1 MKNISISFNKKNKT
15 NDILNNMGTFT
26 IANPVG
32 KFFCYL
38 LITFLIVLV
47 LAPIAIVL
55 NIALKNN
62 AEYMLKGVYALPENI
77 FNISNFINAYKLGG
91 FGEGF
96 KNTFL
101 LVMCSVPIAII
112 FGTMVAYALGRFEF
126 KLKKL
131 LFAAFLFPT
140 FVPTMTVT
148 IATFTLIKNLGL
160 YNSFFAGVLLYIGTD
175 IMQIYIFLQF
185 ISQIPIALDE
195 SACIDGASR
204 LKIYYRIILPQLKP
218 AIATTVI
225 LKLLGIYNDF
235 FTPYMYMPKIKTA
248 ATSLNTFAGDR
259 MADWPL
265 MSAAIILIA
274 IPTIIIYVFLQNY
287 IISGVTDGAVKS

>member
-1 MKNISISFNKKNKT
+1 MSNFKIVRIKKKET
-15 NDILNNMGTFT
+15 KSSLNNNNTFK
-26 IANPVG
+26 IVNPVG
-32 KFFCYL
+32 KAFCYL
-38 LITFLIVLV
+38 LLFFFVLLV
-47 LAPIAIVL
+47 FAPLAIIL
-55 NIALKNN
+55 NVSLKDNS
-62 AEYMLKGVYALPENI
+62 EYIMKGVYSLPEHI
-77 FNISNFINAYKLGG
+77 FNLSNYVKAFKIGG
-91 FGEGF
+91 FAEGF
-96 KNTFL
+96 KNTIT
-101 LVMCSVPIAII
+101 LVAVCVPISIMV
-112 FGTMVAYALGRFEF
+112 GTMVAYALGRFEF

-131 LFAAFLFPT
+131 LFMMFLFPT

-160 YNSFFAGVLLYIGTD
+160 YNSMLAGMILYIGTD

-185 ISQIPIALDE
+185 IGQIPFALDE
-195 SACIDGASR
+195 SARIDGASR
-204 LKIYYRIILPQLKP
+204 LKIYYKIILPQLKP

-265 MSAAIILIA
+265 MSSAIILIA
-274 IPTIIIYVFLQNY
+274 VPTIIIYIFLQNY
-287 IISGVTDGAVKS
+287 IISGVSDGAVK

>member
-1 MKNISISFNKKNKT
+1 VFAPLAIILNIS
-15 NDILNNMGTFT
+15 
-26 IANPVG
+26 
-32 KFFCYL
+32 
-38 LITFLIVLV
+38 
-47 LAPIAIVL
+47 
-55 NIALKNN
+55 LKENS
-62 AEYMLKGVYALPENI
+62 EYMAKGVYALPENI
-77 FNISNFINAYKLGG
+77 FNFSNFINAYKLGG

-96 KNTFL
+96 MNTFL
-101 LVMCSVPIAII
+101 LVFFSVPIAIV
-112 FGTMVAYALGRFEF
+112 FGTMVAYALGRFDF

-160 YNSFFAGVLLYIGTD
+160 YNSFLAGIILYIGTD

-185 ISQIPIALDE
+185 INQIPIALDE
-195 SACIDGASR
+195 SARIDGASR
-204 LKIYYRIILPQLKP
+204 LKIYYSIILPQLKP

-274 IPTIIIYVFLQNY
+274 IPTILIYIFLQNY
-287 IISGVTDGAVKS
+287 IISGVTDGAVK

>member
-1 MKNISISFNKKNKT
+1 VKKLKDILFRKNKDSETSEKTETYRITNPIGRVLGYLFLLLMVLLVLTPIFIILNIS
-15 NDILNNMGTFT
+15 
-26 IANPVG
+26 
-32 KFFCYL
+32 
-38 LITFLIVLV
+38 
-47 LAPIAIVL
+47 
-55 NIALKNN
+55 LKDNT
-62 AEYMLKGVYALPENI
+62 EYMMKGVYALPDNI
-77 FNISNFINAYKLGG
+77 FNFSNYIKAFKLGG

-96 KNTFL
+96 LNTFL
-101 LVMCSVPIAII
+101 LVVCSVPLAII
-112 FGTMVAYALGRFEF
+112 FGTMVAYGIGRFEF

-131 LFAAFLFPT
+131 LIGAYLFPT
-140 FVPTMTVT
+140 FIPTMTVT
-148 IATFTLIKNLGL
+148 IATFTLIKSLGL
-160 YNSFFAGVLLYIGTD
+160 YNSFFAGVILYIGTD

-185 ISQIPIALDE
+185 INQIPVALDE

-204 LKIYYRIILPQLKP
+204 LRIYFSIILPQLKP

-265 MSAAIILIA
+265 MSAAIIMIA
-274 IPTIIIYVFLQNY
+274 IPTIIIYIFLQKY

>member
-1 MKNISISFNKKNKT
+1 MSDIRIERIKKKASSLDST
-15 NDILNNMGTFT
+15 NTFRIT
-26 IANPVG
+26 NPVG
-32 KFFCYL
+32 KVFCYL
-38 LITFLIVLV
+38 LLFFFVLLV
-47 LAPIAIVL
+47 FAPLAIVL
-55 NIALKNN
+55 NVSLKGNE
-62 AEYMLKGVYALPENI
+62 EYLMKGVYSLPENL
-77 FNISNFINAYKLGG
+77 FNLSNYIKAFKVGG
-91 FGEGF
+91 FAEGF
-96 KNTFL
+96 KNTL
-101 LVMCSVPIAII
+101 ILIGVCVPVSIVI
-112 FGTMVAYALGRFEF
+112 GTMVAYALGRFEF

-131 LFAAFLFPT
+131 LFLMFLFPT
-140 FVPTMTVT
+140 FVPMMTVT

-160 YNSFFAGVLLYIGTD
+160 YNTMLAGMILYIGTD

-185 ISQIPIALDE
+185 INQIPMALDE
-195 SACIDGASR
+195 SARIDGASR

-265 MSAAIILIA
+265 MSSAIILIA
-274 IPTIIIYVFLQNY
+274 VPTILIYIFLQNY
-287 IISGVTDGAVKS
+287 IISGVTDGAVK

>member
-1 MKNISISFNKKNKT
+1 MNMKISPFRKKKNPDSSENT
-15 NDILNNMGTFT
+15 STFKIT
-26 IANPVG
+26 NPVG
-32 KFFCYL
+32 KLICYL
-38 LITFLIVLV
+38 FIASFILMIFAPLV
-47 LAPIAIVL
+47 IVL
-55 NIALKNN
+55 NISLKDN
-62 AEYMLKGVYALPENI
+62 AEYMAKGVYSLPENI
-77 FNISNFINAYKLGG
+77 FNFSNFINAFKLGG
-91 FGEGF
+91 FAEGF

-101 LVMCSVPIAII
+101 LVAFSVPIAII

-160 YNSFFAGVLLYIGTD
+160 YNSFLAGIILYIGTD

-185 ISQIPIALDE
+185 INQIPIALDE
-195 SACIDGASR
+195 SARIDGASR
-204 LKIYYRIILPQLKP
+204 LKIYYSIILPQLKP
-218 AIATTVI
+218 AIATTII

-274 IPTIIIYVFLQNY
+274 IPTILIYIFLQNY
-287 IISGVTDGAVKS
+287 IISGVTDGAVK

>member
-1 MKNISISFNKKNKT
+1 MNMKIVPIRKGKESCFAET
-15 NDILNNMGTFT
+15 GTFR
-26 IANPVG
+26 IVNPAG
-32 KFFCYL
+32 KFLCYFL
-38 LITFLIVLV
+38 LLFFLFLV
-47 LAPIAIVL
+47 LAPMVIIL
-55 NIALKNN
+55 NVALKGN
-62 AEYMLKGVYALPENI
+62 AEYMEKGVYSLPENL
-77 FNISNFINAYKLGG
+77 FNFSNFINAFQLGG

-96 KNTFL
+96 KNTLL
-101 LVMCSVPIAII
+101 LVAFSVPAAVI

-126 KLKKL
+126 RMKKI

-148 IATFTLIKNLGL
+148 IATFTLIKSLGL
-160 YNSFFAGVLLYIGTD
+160 YNSFMAGVLLYIGTD

-185 ISQIPIALDE
+185 INQIPVALDE
-195 SACIDGASR
+195 SARMDGASR
-204 LKIYYRIILPQLKP
+204 LKIYRSIILPQLKP

-265 MSAAIILIA
+265 MSAAILLIA
-274 IPTIIIYVFLQNY
+274 IPTILLYIFLQSY
-287 IISGVTDGAVKS
+287 IISGVAEGAVK